1 MTFELTQVKSAQKLS
16 AVDDVITAVLCPYPL
31 SFRINRPYHTGPERT
46 VIRCYHPRLAPR
58 RVIKARQVPAALLHR
73 AAAAA
78 AFPAGVGHHS
88 SRRRGK
94 KARVINGVHG
104 LDRQH
109 TCVHKVDSVSDTPL
123 VTREHH
129 AVTAVVD
136 VEDVIARNIQ
146 RNY

>member
-1 MTFELTQVKSAQKLS
+1 M
-16 AVDDVITAVLCPYPL
+16 
-31 SFRINRPYHTGPERT
+31 
-46 VIRCYHPRLAPR
+46 
-58 RVIKARQVPAALLHR
+58 PAGLLHR
-73 AAAAA
+73 AAAAAA

-109 TCVHKVDSVSDTPL
+109 TRVHKVDSVSDPPL
-123 VTREHH
+123 VTSEYN

-146 RNY
+146 RNYLTEIGRKMNVQEKKA